1 MKRTG
6 GLAAVLL
13 GGLLVVNGTVH
24 VNDVAARQR
33 AVVSAPEAPAPGYT
47 PTFVTQTDERPPWND
62 CLWASGVMLLDKW
75 THGRATPERQM
86 LASRFRRQRRRLTLL

>member
-13 GGLLVVNGTVH
+13 GGLLVFSGALH
-24 VNDVAARQR
+24 VPGVAARQSV
-33 AVVSAPEAPAPGYT
+33 AAVSAPEAPAPGYT
-47 PTFVTQTDERPPWND
+47 PRFVTQTDERPPWND

-75 THGRATPERQM
+75 THGR
-86 LASRFRRQRRRLTLL
+86 